1 MPRISVVCG
10 TGMSG
15 LSSILKDI
23 EGRQSEKLE
32 FESPWGVVPIEVVSG
47 ELGQVFVID
56 RHHSEGL
63 ERTPPHRI
71 EHRANIHAA
80 VSCNP
85 DAILSVNSVG
95 SFSDNMPPGT
105 VGLASDVL
113 DLSTKPWTFHDNE
126 AIHSDRTSPFDQDI
140 ISVCTDQLEETQGVA
155 PSALVVAQCIGP
167 QFETPAEINALE
179 KLGAHVV
186 GMTLGPEQRLVSEYE
201 IPHVSLI
208 CSSNWAAGR
217 TPDDPTAEIDHYAV
231 DQMASKMIESLA
243 ACVISVLQS
252 IQNND

>member
-1 MPRISVVCG
+1 
-10 TGMSG
+10 
-15 LSSILKDI
+15 
-23 EGRQSEKLE
+23 
-32 FESPWGVVPIEVVSG
+32 
-47 ELGQVFVID
+47 
-56 RHHSEGL
+56 
-63 ERTPPHRI
+63 
-71 EHRANIHAA
+71 
-80 VSCNP
+80 
-85 DAILSVNSVG
+85 
-95 SFSDNMPPGT
+95 MPPGT
-105 VGLASDVL
+105 VGLASDVP

-140 ISVCTDQLEETQGVA
+140 ISVCTDQLEETQGCA
-155 PSALVVAQCIGP
+155 IALVVAQCIGP

-201 IPHVSLI
+201 IPCFTNLLI
-208 CSSNWAAGR
+208 KLGSGR
-217 TPDDPTAEIDHYAV
+217 TPGDPTAEIDHYAV